1 VKSWYLDLS
10 LVQKYWGKERTYHHT
25 APISADFGFYES
37 LRMVAEEGLENR
49 WTRHR
54 QNAEYLWEG
63 LTDLGLDLFVE
74 ASHRLTSLTTVC
86 VPDGID
92 EKAVRQRLLQ
102 EYNIEIAGGLG
113 ALSGKIWRIG
123 LMGYSSSKENI
134 LLVLTALKE
143 ILGR

>member
-1 VKSWYLDLS
+1 
-10 LVQKYWGKERTYHHT
+10 
-25 APISADFGFYES
+25 
-37 LRMVAEEGLENR
+37 MN
-49 WTRHR
+49 
-54 QNAEYLWEG
+54 LWEG

-113 ALSGKIWRIG
+113 DLSGKIWRIG